1 MTTPTGLLA
10 GVSVSHQRA
19 GIDDIDRAS
28 DQSQREAVAS
38 LLDREGVREA
48 FVIQTCNRSE
58 AYVVAGD
65 PETGREALVH
75 YTDGIPD
82 EAVLELDHEAGLRHL
97 LRVAAGLESLV
108 VGEDQILGQ
117 VSAAFED
124 AREAG
129 GIGPILEDA
138 VVKALR
144 VGERARTETAI
155 NEGVTSLGSAA
166 VALARRSLET
176 DLADATALVVGTGEM
191 GTLTARA
198 LEGSV
203 ERILLANRT
212 TETAEHLA
220 GTLETDTEV
229 LGLDDLSV
237 AVEAADLVV
246 TATGSE
252 VPILDA
258 ETLGG
263 AGRTLVV
270 DLAQPR
276 DVPVSAGECE
286 AVTLRDLDALE
297 SVTDETRAQRRVAA
311 AEVEAIVE
319 EELDRLATQY
329 KRKRADDVI
338 AAMYEGAEE
347 LKARELDTALARLEA
362 TEGEFSDDE
371 RAVVESLADALVGQL
386 LAPPTRSLRDAAE
399 NDDWATIDTA
409 LELFG
414 PGLRP
419 DPEQV
424 ARFLDSVDEV
434 DDSADE
440 ADDGDEEA
448 GNGESEERDGGPG
461 LPVDLPEDASLEDI
475 PQGIRQRIPAAALER
490 LED

>member
-10 GVSVSHQRA
+10 GVSVPHQRA

-28 DQSQREAVAS
+28 SQPQAEAVRS

-48 FVIQTCNRSE
+48 FVLQTCNRAE
-58 AYVVAGD
+58 AYVVAD
-65 PETGREALVH
+65 DAASGREALAPYVRAV
-75 YTDGIPD
+75 P
-82 EAVLELDHEAGLRHL
+82 EESVLELDHEAGLEHL

-117 VSAAFED
+117 VSRAFED

-144 VGERARTETAI
+144 VGERARTETSI

-166 VALARRSLET
+166 VALARRSLDG
-176 DLADATALVVGTGEM
+176 DLADGTALVVGTGEM

-198 LEGSV
+198 LEGAV
-203 ERILLANRT
+203 DRLLLANRT
-212 TETAEHLA
+212 VETAEHLA
-220 GTLETDTEV
+220 GTLETETEV
-229 LGLDDLSV
+229 LGLDALSGAV
-237 AVEAADLVV
+237 ARADLVV

-252 VPILDA
+252 TPIVDA
-258 ETLGG
+258 GTLEG

-276 DVPVSAGECE
+276 DVPASVRRLEG
-286 AVTLRDLDALE
+286 VTLHDLDALE
-297 SVTDETRAQRRVAA
+297 SLTDETRAQRRAA
-311 AEVEAIVE
+311 AEEVEAIVE
-319 EELDRLATQY
+319 EELDRLVTQF

-347 LKARELDTALARLEA
+347 LKTRELDTAIARLEA
-362 TEGEFSDDE
+362 AEGEFSEEE

-386 LAPPTRSLRDAAE
+386 LAPPTRSLRDAAQ
-399 NDDWATIDTA
+399 NDDWATINTA

-419 DPEQV
+419 DPDQV
-424 ARFLDSVDEV
+424 ARFLDGVE
-434 DDSADE
+434 E
-440 ADDGDEEA
+440 ADDEDASVDDEP
-448 GNGESEERDGGPG
+448 D
-461 LPVDLPEDASLEDI
+461 LPVDLPDDASVEDI
-475 PQGIRQRIPAAALER
+475 PEEVQGRVPASMLEG

>member
-10 GVSVSHQRA
+10 GVSVSHRRA

-28 DQSQREAVAS
+28 SRSQAETVRA
-38 LLDREGVREA
+38 LLDHEGVREA
-48 FVIQTCNRSE
+48 FVLQTCNRAE
-58 AYVVAGD
+58 AYVVADDAG
-65 PETGREALVH
+65 TGREALAP
-75 YTDGIPD
+75 YTRGVPD
-82 EAVLELDHEAGLRHL
+82 EAVLELDHEAGLEHL

-129 GIGPILEDA
+129 GIGPLLEDA

-176 DLADATALVVGTGEM
+176 ELADATALVVGTGEM

-198 LEGSV
+198 LEGNV
-203 ERILLANRT
+203 DRIVLANRT
-212 TETAEHLA
+212 AETAEHLA

-229 LGLDDLSV
+229 RGLDALADA
-237 AVEAADLVV
+237 AVEVDLVV
-246 TATGSE
+246 TATSSE
-252 VPILDA
+252 TPVLDA
-258 ETLGG
+258 DALDG

-276 DVPVSAGECE
+276 DVPTAAGELE
-286 AVTLRDLDALE
+286 SVTLHDLDALE
-297 SVTDETRAQRRVAA
+297 SVTDETRAQRREA
-311 AEVEAIVE
+311 AEAVEAIVE
-319 EELDRLATQY
+319 TELDRLVTQY

-347 LKARELDTALARLEA
+347 LKTRELDTAIARLEA
-362 TEGEFSDDE
+362 AEGEFSEDE

-399 NDDWATIDTA
+399 NDDWATINTA
-409 LELFG
+409 LQLFG

-419 DPEQV
+419 DPDQV
-424 ARFLDSVDEV
+424 ARFLDGV
-434 DDSADE
+434 DE
-440 ADDGDEEA
+440 ADEDAEDDGTSAE
-448 GNGESEERDGGPG
+448 GEPD
-461 LPVDLPEDASLEDI
+461 LPVDLPADTPVEDLPEDVRRRVPASV
-475 PQGIRQRIPAAALER
+475 LER
-490 LED
+490 IED

>member
-19 GIDDIDRAS
+19 GIDDIDRVS
-28 DQSQREAVAS
+28 DRSQREAVAS

-48 FVIQTCNRSE
+48 FVLQTCNRAE
-58 AYVVAGD
+58 AYVVAEDAG
-65 PETGREALVH
+65 TGRAALAP
-75 YTDGIPD
+75 YTREVPD

-117 VSAAFED
+117 VSSAFED

-129 GIGPILEDA
+129 GIGPILEET

-166 VALARRSLET
+166 VAIARRSLET
-176 DLADATALVVGTGEM
+176 DLEGATALVVGTGEM
-191 GTLTARA
+191 GTLAARA
-198 LEGSV
+198 LEGNV

-212 TETAEHLA
+212 VETAEHLA

-229 LGLDDLSV
+229 VGLDGLSAPV
-237 AVEAADLVV
+237 DEADLLV

-252 VPILDA
+252 APVLDA
-258 ETLGG
+258 GTLEG

-270 DLAQPR
+270 DLARPR
-276 DVPVSAGECE
+276 DVPAAAGDLE

-297 SVTDETRAQRRVAA
+297 SVTDETRTRRRAA
-311 AEVEAIVE
+311 AEAVGTIVE
-319 EELDRLATQY
+319 EELDRLVTQF

-347 LKARELDTALARLEA
+347 LKSRELDTAIDRLEA
-362 TEGEFSDDE
+362 AEGEFSEDE
-371 RAVVESLADALVGQL
+371 RAIVESLADALVGQL

-399 NDDWATIDTA
+399 HDDWTTINTA

-419 DPEQV
+419 DPDQV
-424 ARFLDSVDEV
+424 ARFLDSVD
-434 DDSADE
+434 
-440 ADDGDEEA
+440 DGVEKTEEA
-448 GNGESEERDGGPG
+448 RKAEGDPGERDVGTDPG
-461 LPVDLPEDASLEDI
+461 LPVDLPPDASVEDI
-475 PQGIRQRIPAAALER
+475 PEDVRERVPAAVLDR
-490 LED
+490 LDD

>member
-10 GVSVSHQRA
+10 GVSVPHQRA

-28 DQSQREAVAS
+28 SQPQAEAVGS

-48 FVIQTCNRSE
+48 FVLQTCNRAE
-58 AYVVAGD
+58 AYVVAD
-65 PETGREALVH
+65 DAASGREALAPYVRAV
-75 YTDGIPD
+75 P
-82 EAVLELDHEAGLRHL
+82 EESVLELDHEAGLEHL

-117 VSAAFED
+117 VSRAFED

-144 VGERARTETAI
+144 VGERARTETSI

-166 VALARRSLET
+166 VALARRSLDG
-176 DLADATALVVGTGEM
+176 DLADGTALVVGTGEM

-198 LEGSV
+198 LEGAV
-203 ERILLANRT
+203 DRLLLANRT
-212 TETAEHLA
+212 VETAEHLA
-220 GTLETDTEV
+220 GTLETETEV
-229 LGLDDLSV
+229 LGLDALSGAV
-237 AVEAADLVV
+237 ARADLVV

-252 VPILDA
+252 TPIVDA
-258 ETLGG
+258 GTLEGT
-263 AGRTLVV
+263 GRTLVV

-276 DVPVSAGECE
+276 NVPASVRRLEG
-286 AVTLRDLDALE
+286 VTLHDLDALE
-297 SVTDETRAQRRVAA
+297 SLTDETRAQRRAA
-311 AEVEAIVE
+311 AEEVEAIVE
-319 EELDRLATQY
+319 EELDRLVTQF

-347 LKARELDTALARLEA
+347 LKTRELDTAIARLEA
-362 TEGEFSDDE
+362 AEGEFSEEE

-386 LAPPTRSLRDAAE
+386 LAPPTRSLRDAAQ
-399 NDDWATIDTA
+399 NDDWATINTA

-419 DPEQV
+419 DPDQV
-424 ARFLDSVDEV
+424 ARFLDGVE
-434 DDSADE
+434 E
-440 ADDGDEEA
+440 ADDEDTSVDDEP
-448 GNGESEERDGGPG
+448 D
-461 LPVDLPEDASLEDI
+461 LPVDLPDDASVEDI
-475 PQGIRQRIPAAALER
+475 PEEVQERVPASMLEG

>member
-10 GVSVSHQRA
+10 GVSVPHQRA

-28 DQSQREAVAS
+28 SQPQAEAVGS

-48 FVIQTCNRSE
+48 FVLQTCNRAE
-58 AYVVAGD
+58 AYVVAD
-65 PETGREALVH
+65 DAASGREALAPYVRAV
-75 YTDGIPD
+75 P
-82 EAVLELDHEAGLRHL
+82 EESVLELDHEAGLEHL

-117 VSAAFED
+117 VSRAFED

-144 VGERARTETAI
+144 VGERARTETSI

-166 VALARRSLET
+166 VALARRSLDG
-176 DLADATALVVGTGEM
+176 DLADGTALVVGTGEM

-198 LEGSV
+198 LEGAV
-203 ERILLANRT
+203 DRLLLANRT
-212 TETAEHLA
+212 VETAEHLA
-220 GTLETDTEV
+220 GTLETETEV
-229 LGLDDLSV
+229 LGLDALSGAV
-237 AVEAADLVV
+237 ARADLVV

-252 VPILDA
+252 TPIVDA
-258 ETLGG
+258 GTLEG

-276 DVPVSAGECE
+276 DVPASVRRLEG
-286 AVTLRDLDALE
+286 VTLHDLDALE
-297 SVTDETRAQRRVAA
+297 SLTDETRAQRRAA
-311 AEVEAIVE
+311 AEEVEAIVE
-319 EELDRLATQY
+319 EELDRLVTQF

-347 LKARELDTALARLEA
+347 LKTRELDTAIARLEA
-362 TEGEFSDDE
+362 AEGEFSEEE

-386 LAPPTRSLRDAAE
+386 LAPPTRSLRDAAQ
-399 NDDWATIDTA
+399 NDDWATINTA

-419 DPEQV
+419 DPDEV
-424 ARFLDSVDEV
+424 ARFLDGVE
-434 DDSADE
+434 E
-440 ADDGDEEA
+440 ADDGDASVDDE
-448 GNGESEERDGGPG
+448 PG
-461 LPVDLPEDASLEDI
+461 LPVDLPDDASVEDI
-475 PQGIRQRIPAAALER
+475 PEEVQGRVPASVLEG

>member
-10 GVSVSHQRA
+10 GVSVPHQRA

-28 DQSQREAVAS
+28 SQPQAEAVGS

-48 FVIQTCNRSE
+48 FVLQTCNRAE
-58 AYVVAGD
+58 AYVVAD
-65 PETGREALVH
+65 DAASGREALAPYVRAV
-75 YTDGIPD
+75 P
-82 EAVLELDHEAGLRHL
+82 EESVLELDHEAGLEHL

-117 VSAAFED
+117 VSRAFED

-144 VGERARTETAI
+144 VGERARTETSI

-166 VALARRSLET
+166 VALARRSLDG
-176 DLADATALVVGTGEM
+176 DLADGTALVVGTGEM

-198 LEGSV
+198 LEGAV
-203 ERILLANRT
+203 DRLLLANRT
-212 TETAEHLA
+212 VETAEHLA
-220 GTLETDTEV
+220 GTLETETEV
-229 LGLDDLSV
+229 LGLDALSGAV
-237 AVEAADLVV
+237 ARADLVV

-252 VPILDA
+252 TPIVDA
-258 ETLGG
+258 GTLEG

-276 DVPVSAGECE
+276 DVPASVRRLEG
-286 AVTLRDLDALE
+286 VTLHDLDALE
-297 SVTDETRAQRRVAA
+297 SLTDETRAQRRAA
-311 AEVEAIVE
+311 AEEVEAIVE
-319 EELDRLATQY
+319 EELDRLVTQF

-347 LKARELDTALARLEA
+347 LKTRELDTAIARLEA
-362 TEGEFSDDE
+362 AEGEFSEEE

-386 LAPPTRSLRDAAE
+386 LAPPTRSLRDAAQ
-399 NDDWATIDTA
+399 NDDWATINTA

-419 DPEQV
+419 DPDQV
-424 ARFLDSVDEV
+424 ARFLDGVE
-434 DDSADE
+434 E
-440 ADDGDEEA
+440 ADDEGASVDDEP
-448 GNGESEERDGGPG
+448 D
-461 LPVDLPEDASLEDI
+461 LPVDLPDDASVEDI
-475 PQGIRQRIPAAALER
+475 PEEVQGRVPASMLEG

>member
-28 DQSQREAVAS
+28 RRTQAEAVRS
-38 LLDREGVREA
+38 LLGHEGVREA
-48 FVIQTCNRSE
+48 FVLQTCNRAE
-58 AYVVAGD
+58 AYVVAD
-65 PETGREALVH
+65 DAETGREALVP
-75 YTDGIPD
+75 YTRELPE

-117 VSAAFED
+117 VSSAFED

-176 DLADATALVVGTGEM
+176 DLDDATALVVGTGEM

-229 LGLDDLSV
+229 RGLDALSG
-237 AVEAADLVV
+237 ATDEAALVV
-246 TATGSE
+246 TATASE
-252 VPILDA
+252 TPVIDA
-258 ETLGG
+258 ETLVD

-270 DLAQPR
+270 DLGRPR
-276 DVPVSAGECE
+276 DVPASVGALEG
-286 AVTLRDLDALE
+286 VTLRDLDALE
-297 SVTDETRAQRRVAA
+297 SVTEETRTRRRAA
-311 AEVEAIVE
+311 AEAVEGIVE
-319 EELDRLATQY
+319 EELDRLVTQY

-347 LKARELDTALARLEA
+347 LKTRELDTAIARLEA
-362 TEGEFSDDE
+362 AEGEFSEDQ
-371 RAVVESLADALVGQL
+371 RGVVESLADALVGQL
-386 LAPPTRSLRDAAE
+386 LAPPTRSLREAAE
-399 NDDWATIDTA
+399 NDDWATINTA
-409 LELFG
+409 LQLFG

-419 DPEQV
+419 DPDQV
-424 ARFLDSVDEV
+424 ARFLDGV
-434 DDSADE
+434 DE
-440 ADDGDEEA
+440 ADGGADGAAEE
-448 GNGESEERDGGPG
+448 GEPD
-461 LPVDLPEDASLEDI
+461 LPVDLPADASPEDI
-475 PQGIRQRIPAAALER
+475 PESVRERVPASVLER

>member
-10 GVSVSHQRA
+10 GVSVPHQRA

-28 DQSQREAVAS
+28 SQPQAEAVGS

-48 FVIQTCNRSE
+48 FVLQTCNRAE
-58 AYVVAGD
+58 AYVVAD
-65 PETGREALVH
+65 DAASGREALAPYVRAV
-75 YTDGIPD
+75 P
-82 EAVLELDHEAGLRHL
+82 EESVLELDHEAGLEHL

-117 VSAAFED
+117 VSRAFED

-144 VGERARTETAI
+144 VGERARTETSI

-166 VALARRSLET
+166 VALARRSLDG
-176 DLADATALVVGTGEM
+176 DLADGTALVVGTGEM

-198 LEGSV
+198 LEGAV
-203 ERILLANRT
+203 DRLLLANRT
-212 TETAEHLA
+212 VETAEHLA
-220 GTLETDTEV
+220 GTLETETEV
-229 LGLDDLSV
+229 LGLDALSGAV
-237 AVEAADLVV
+237 ARADLVV

-252 VPILDA
+252 TPIVDA
-258 ETLGG
+258 GTLEG

-276 DVPVSAGECE
+276 DVPASVRGLEG
-286 AVTLRDLDALE
+286 VTLHDLDALE
-297 SVTDETRAQRRVAA
+297 SLTDETRAQRRAA
-311 AEVEAIVE
+311 AEEVEAIVE
-319 EELDRLATQY
+319 EELDRLVTQF

-347 LKARELDTALARLEA
+347 LKTRELDTAIARLEA
-362 TEGEFSDDE
+362 AEGEFSEEE

-386 LAPPTRSLRDAAE
+386 LAPPTRSLRDAAQ
-399 NDDWATIDTA
+399 NDDWATINTA

-419 DPEQV
+419 DPDQV
-424 ARFLDSVDEV
+424 ARFLDGVE
-434 DDSADE
+434 E
-440 ADDGDEEA
+440 ADDEDASVDDEP
-448 GNGESEERDGGPG
+448 D
-461 LPVDLPEDASLEDI
+461 LPVDLPDDASVEDI
-475 PQGIRQRIPAAALER
+475 PEEVQERVPASMLEG

>member
-1 MTTPTGLLA
+1 MTAPTGLLA

-28 DQSQREAVAS
+28 RRTQAEAVES
-38 LLDREGVREA
+38 LLEREGVREA
-48 FVIQTCNRSE
+48 FVLQTCNRAE
-58 AYVVAGD
+58 AYVVTD
-65 PETGREALVH
+65 DVETGREALVP
-75 YTDGIPD
+75 YTRAVPGG
-82 EAVLELDHEAGLRHL
+82 AVLELDHEAGLRHL

-117 VSAAFED
+117 VSTAFED

-166 VALARRSLET
+166 VALARQSLET

-198 LEGSV
+198 LEGNV
-203 ERILLANRT
+203 ERVLLANRT

-229 LGLDDLSV
+229 RGLDALPGATD
-237 AVEAADLVV
+237 EAALVV
-246 TATGSE
+246 TATASE
-252 VPILDA
+252 TPVLDA
-258 ETLGG
+258 ETLGD

-276 DVPVSAGECE
+276 DVPASVGELDG
-286 AVTLRDLDALE
+286 VTLRDLDALE
-297 SVTDETRAQRRVAA
+297 SVTEGTRTRRRAA
-311 AEVEAIVE
+311 AEAVEGIVE
-319 EELDRLATQY
+319 EELDRLVTQY

-347 LKARELDTALARLEA
+347 LKARELDTAIARLEA
-362 TEGEFSDDE
+362 ADGELSEDQ

-386 LAPPTRSLRDAAE
+386 LAPPTRSLREAAE
-399 NDDWATIDTA
+399 NDDWATINTA
-409 LELFG
+409 LQLFG

-419 DPEQV
+419 DPDQV
-424 ARFLDSVDEV
+424 ARFLDGVDEV
-434 DDSADE
+434 DVGGDGADG
-440 ADDGDEEA
+440 AVDKDEPEF
-448 GNGESEERDGGPG
+448 
-461 LPVDLPEDASLEDI
+461 PVDLPADASPEEI
-475 PQGIRQRIPAAALER
+475 PEGVRERVPSSVLER

>member
-1 MTTPTGLLA
+1 VTTPTGLLA
-10 GVSVSHQRA
+10 GVSVSHRRA
-19 GIDDIDRAS
+19 GVDDIDRAS
-28 DQSQREAVAS
+28 REPQVEAVRS
-38 LLDREGVREA
+38 LLEREGVREA
-48 FVIQTCNRSE
+48 FVLQTCNRAE
-58 AYVVAGD
+58 AYVVAAD
-65 PETGREALVH
+65 AETGRAALAP
-75 YTDGIPD
+75 YTDEVPE

-117 VSAAFED
+117 VSSAFED
-124 AREAG
+124 AREAD

-144 VGERARTETAI
+144 VGERARNETGI

-191 GTLTARA
+191 GTLAARA
-198 LEGSV
+198 LEGNV

-212 TETAEHLA
+212 IEAAEHLA

-229 LGLDDLSV
+229 LGLDALPD
-237 AVEAADLVV
+237 ATAEADLVV

-252 VPILDA
+252 VPVLDA
-258 ETLGG
+258 VALAD

-276 DVPVSAGECE
+276 DVPVTAGDLEG
-286 AVTLRDLDALE
+286 VTLRDLDALE
-297 SVTDETRAQRRVAA
+297 SVTDETRAQRREA
-311 AEVEAIVE
+311 AEAVEAIVE
-319 EELDRLATQY
+319 EELGRLATQY

-362 TEGEFSDDE
+362 TEGELSAEE
-371 RAVVESLADALVGQL
+371 RDVVESLADALVGQL

-399 NDDWATIDTA
+399 NDDWSTIDTA

-419 DPEQV
+419 DPDQV
-424 ARFLDSVDEV
+424 ARFLEGV
-434 DDSADE
+434 DDGVENAE
-440 ADDGDEEA
+440 GDE
-448 GNGESEERDGGPG
+448 GPDPRVESGPDE
-461 LPVDLPEDASLEDI
+461 PDLPADVSPEDLPDDVRDRVPGAV
-475 PQGIRQRIPAAALER
+475 LER

>member
-10 GVSVSHQRA
+10 GVSVPHQRA

-28 DQSQREAVAS
+28 SQPQAEAVGS

-48 FVIQTCNRSE
+48 FVLQTCNRAE
-58 AYVVAGD
+58 AYVVAD
-65 PETGREALVH
+65 DAASGREALAPYVRAV
-75 YTDGIPD
+75 P
-82 EAVLELDHEAGLRHL
+82 EESVLELDHEAGLEHL

-117 VSAAFED
+117 VSRAFED

-144 VGERARTETAI
+144 VGERARTETSI

-166 VALARRSLET
+166 VALARRSLDG
-176 DLADATALVVGTGEM
+176 DLADGTALVVGTGEM

-198 LEGSV
+198 LEGAV
-203 ERILLANRT
+203 DRLLLANRT
-212 TETAEHLA
+212 VETAEHLA
-220 GTLETDTEV
+220 GTLETETEV
-229 LGLDDLSV
+229 LGLDALSGAV
-237 AVEAADLVV
+237 ARADLVV

-252 VPILDA
+252 TPIVDA
-258 ETLGG
+258 GTLEGT
-263 AGRTLVV
+263 GRTLVV

-276 DVPVSAGECE
+276 NVPASVRRLEG
-286 AVTLRDLDALE
+286 VTLHDLDALE
-297 SVTDETRAQRRVAA
+297 SLTDETRAQRRAA
-311 AEVEAIVE
+311 AEEVEAIVE
-319 EELDRLATQY
+319 EELDRLVTQF

-347 LKARELDTALARLEA
+347 LKTRELDTAIARLEA
-362 TEGEFSDDE
+362 AEGEFSEEE

-386 LAPPTRSLRDAAE
+386 LAPPTRSLRDAAQ
-399 NDDWATIDTA
+399 NDDWATINTA

-419 DPEQV
+419 DPDQV
-424 ARFLDSVDEV
+424 ARFLDGVEEV
-434 DDSADE
+434 DDEDTSVDDE
-440 ADDGDEEA
+440 PD
-448 GNGESEERDGGPG
+448 
-461 LPVDLPEDASLEDI
+461 LPVDLPDDASVEDI
-475 PQGIRQRIPAAALER
+475 PEEVQERVPASMLEG

>member
-28 DQSQREAVAS
+28 NESQAEAVGS
-38 LLDREGVREA
+38 LLEREGVREA
-48 FVIQTCNRSE
+48 FVLQTCNRAE
-58 AYVVAGD
+58 AYVVAD
-65 PETGREALVH
+65 AAATGRAALAPYANGV
-75 YTDGIPD
+75 PD
-82 EAVLELDHEAGLRHL
+82 EAVLYLDHESGLRHL

-117 VSAAFED
+117 VSSAFED

-138 VVKALR
+138 VVKSLR

-166 VALARRSLET
+166 VALARRSLGT
-176 DLADATALVVGTGEM
+176 DLAEATALVVGTGEM

-198 LEGSV
+198 LEGNA

-212 TETAEHLA
+212 VETAEHLA

-229 LGLDDLSV
+229 VGLDALV
-237 AVEAADLVV
+237 GAVDRADLVV
-246 TATGSE
+246 TATASE
-252 VPILDA
+252 APVLDA
-258 ETLGG
+258 ATLEG

-270 DLAQPR
+270 DLARPR
-276 DVPVSAGECE
+276 DVPPSVGELE
-286 AVTLRDLDALE
+286 RVTLRDLDALE
-297 SVTDETRAQRRVAA
+297 SVTDETRAKRREAA
-311 AEVEAIVE
+311 EEVEAIVE
-319 EELDRLATQY
+319 EELGRLVAQY

-347 LKARELDTALARLEA
+347 LKARELETAIARLEA
-362 TEGEFSDDE
+362 AEGEFSEAE
-371 RAVVESLADALVGQL
+371 RAIVESLADALVGQL

-399 NDDWATIDTA
+399 NDDWATINTA
-409 LELFG
+409 LQLFG

-419 DPEQV
+419 DPDRV
-424 ARFLDSVDEV
+424 AGFLDSVDDV
-434 DDSADE
+434 
-440 ADDGDEEA
+440 
-448 GNGESEERDGGPG
+448 DGGGEETDGVGDAGGDPDLPDG
-461 LPVDLPEDASLEDI
+461 LPADASPEDLPEDVRQQVPTAVLEQLD
-475 PQGIRQRIPAAALER
+475 
-490 LED
+490 D

>member
-1 MTTPTGLLA
+1 MTTPTGQLA
-10 GVSVSHQRA
+10 GVSVSHRRA

-28 DQSQREAVAS
+28 DQSQAETVAS
-38 LLDREGVREA
+38 LLEREEVREA
-48 FVIQTCNRSE
+48 FVLQTCNRAE
-58 AYVVAGD
+58 AYVVAAD
-65 PETGREALVH
+65 AETGRAALSP
-75 YTDGIPD
+75 YTDGIPG
-82 EAVLELDHEAGLRHL
+82 EAVLDLDHEAALRHL

-117 VSAAFED
+117 VSTAFED

-129 GIGPILEDA
+129 GIGPVLEHA

-144 VGERARTETAI
+144 VGERARNETAI

-166 VALARRSLET
+166 VALARRSFDA
-176 DLADATALVVGTGEM
+176 DLAETTALVVGTGEM

-229 LGLDDLSV
+229 LELGELSG
-237 AVEAADLVV
+237 AARRADLVV
-246 TATGSE
+246 TATGRGT
-252 VPILDA
+252 PILDE
-258 ETLGG
+258 ETLAA
-263 AGRTLVV
+263 AGPTLVV

-276 DVPVSAGECE
+276 DVPASAGELE
-286 AVTLRDLDALE
+286 SVTLRDLDTLE
-297 SVTDETRAQRRVAA
+297 SVTDETRAQRRAA
-311 AEVEAIVE
+311 AREVEAIVE
-319 EELDRLATQY
+319 EELGRLATQF

-347 LKARELDTALARLEA
+347 LKSRELDTALSRLEA
-362 TEGEFSDDE
+362 TEGEFSADE
-371 RAVVESLADALVGQL
+371 RAIVESLADALVGQL
-386 LAPPTRSLRDAAE
+386 LAPPTRSLREAAQ

-419 DPEQV
+419 DPDQV
-424 ARFLDSVDEV
+424 ARFLDDV
-434 DDSADE
+434 DE
-440 ADDGDEEA
+440 ADDGVDEAEDGTGA
-448 GNGESEERDGGPG
+448 ESGEPD
-461 LPVDLPEDASLEDI
+461 LPVDLPDDASLEDV
-475 PQGIRQRIPAAALER
+475 PEKVRRRMPASALER